1 MNFDGD
7 LRKIGDIDVTRFAQQ
22 AAKITDADWTADAFR
37 QKTYEV
43 HKQTQT
49 IRLIMDEDGR
59 HRDPTYH
66 PSYEIYKELVDP
78 IEIFIR
84 RQFEQTLKA
93 KRLRKKHGRGYFIRM
108 ILVKLLANG
117 SIPHHVD
124 QGETL
129 SKSHRMHL
137 PIITNEQNLFSV
149 GDTEMHMKAGELW
162 EINNRREHGVV
173 NGGSEDRTHLIID
186 YVLAGEKII
195 DADGAMLVC

>member
-1 MNFDGD
+1 MNFDGE

-66 PSYEIYKELVDP
+66 SSYQTYKELLEPV
-78 IEIFIR
+78 EIFIR

-173 NGGSEDRTHLIID
+173 NGGSEDRTHLIVD

>member
-7 LRKIGDIDVTRFAQQ
+7 MRKIGDIDVTRFAQQ
-22 AAKITDADWTADAFR
+22 AAKITDAEWTADAFR

-149 GDTEMHMKAGELW
+149 GDTEMHMKAGQLW

>member
-66 PSYEIYKELVDP
+66 PSYEIYKELDDP
-78 IEIFIR
+78 IEIFNL
-84 RQFEQTLKA
+84 RQFEQTLKG
-93 KRLRKKHGRGYFIRM
+93 KRLRKQHGRGYFIRM
-108 ILVKLLANG
+108 ILVRLLANG

-173 NGGSEDRTHLIID
+173 NSGSEDRTHLIID

>member
-7 LRKIGDIDVTRFAQQ
+7 MRKIGDIDVTRFAQQ

-78 IEIFIR
+78 IETFIR

-137 PIITNEQNLFSV
+137 PVITNEQNLFSV

-173 NGGSEDRTHLIID
+173 NSGSEDRIHLIID

>member
-7 LRKIGDIDVTRFAQQ
+7 LRKIEDIDVTRFAQQ

-66 PSYEIYKELVDP
+66 SSYQTYKELLEPV
-78 IEIFIR
+78 EIFIR

-108 ILVKLLANG
+108 ILV
-117 SIPHHVD
+117 
-124 QGETL
+124 L
-129 SKSHRMHL
+129 S
-137 PIITNEQNLFSV
+137 
-149 GDTEMHMKAGELW
+149 
-162 EINNRREHGVV
+162 
-173 NGGSEDRTHLIID
+173 LIHI
-186 YVLAGEKII
+186 
-195 DADGAMLVC
+195 

>member
-7 LRKIGDIDVTRFAQQ
+7 MRKIGDIDVTRFAQQ
-22 AAKITDADWTADAFR
+22 AAKITDAEWTADAFR

>member
-1 MNFDGD
+1 MNFDGE

-59 HRDPTYH
+59 HCNPTYH
-66 PSYEIYKELVDP
+66 SSYQTYKELLEPV
-78 IEIFIR
+78 EIFIR
-84 RQFEQTLKA
+84 RQFEQTVKA

-108 ILVKLLANG
+108 ILVKLLADG
-117 SIPHHVD
+117 SIPRHVD

-129 SKSHRMHL
+129 AKSHRMHL

-149 GDTEMHMKAGELW
+149 GDTEVHMKAGELW

-173 NGGSEDRTHLIID
+173 NGGSEDRIHLIID

-195 DADGAMLVC
+195 DADGATLVC

>member
-7 LRKIGDIDVTRFAQQ
+7 LRKIGEIDIAQFAQR
-22 AAKITDADWTADAFR
+22 AAKITDAEWTADAFR
-37 QKTYEV
+37 QKTFEV

-49 IRLIMDEDGR
+49 IRMIMDEDGR

-66 PSYEIYKELVDP
+66 SSYQTYKELLEPV
-78 IEIFIR
+78 ETFIR

-93 KRLRKKHGRGYFIRM
+93 RRLRKKHGRGYFIRM
-108 ILVKLLANG
+108 ILVKLLADG
-117 SIPHHVD
+117 SIPRHVD

-129 SKSHRMHL
+129 AKSHRMHL

-149 GDTEMHMKAGELW
+149 GDAEVHMKAGEVW
-162 EINNRREHGVV
+162 EINNRREHGDV
-173 NGGSEDRTHLIID
+173 NGGREDRIHLIVD

-195 DADGAMLVC
+195 DADGATLVC

>member
-7 LRKIGDIDVTRFAQQ
+7 MRKIGDIDVTRFAQQ
-22 AAKITDADWTADAFR
+22 TAKITDAEWTADAFR

-84 RQFEQTLKA
+84 RQFEQTLKD

>member
-7 LRKIGDIDVTRFAQQ
+7 MRKIGDIDVTRFAQQ
-22 AAKITDADWTADAFR
+22 AAKITDAEWTADAFR

-78 IEIFIR
+78 IETFIR

>member
-7 LRKIGDIDVTRFAQQ
+7 MRKIGDIDVTRFAQQ
-22 AAKITDADWTADAFR
+22 AAKITDAEWTADAFR

-66 PSYEIYKELVDP
+66 PSYEIYKELVGP

>member
-7 LRKIGDIDVTRFAQQ
+7 LRKIGDIDVSQLARQ
-22 AAKITDADWTADAFR
+22 AAAITDAEWTADAFR

-66 PSYEIYKELVDP
+66 PSYETYNALLEP

-137 PIITNEQNLFSV
+137 PIITNQQNLFSV

-173 NGGSEDRTHLIID
+173 NSGSEDRIHLIID

>member
-7 LRKIGDIDVTRFAQQ
+7 MRKIGDIDVTRFAQQ
-22 AAKITDADWTADAFR
+22 AAKITDAEWTADAFR

-66 PSYEIYKELVDP
+66 PSYEVYKELVDP

>member
-7 LRKIGDIDVTRFAQQ
+7 MRKIGDIDVTRFAQQ
-22 AAKITDADWTADAFR
+22 AAKITNAEWTADAFR

-66 PSYEIYKELVDP
+66 PSYETYKVLLEP
-78 IEIFIR
+78 IETFIR

>member
-1 MNFDGD
+1 MNFNGD
-7 LRKIGDIDVTRFAQQ
+7 LRKIGDIDITRFAQH
-22 AAKITDADWTADAFR
+22 AANITDTDWTADAFR

-66 PSYEIYKELVDP
+66 PSYETYKVLLEP
-78 IEIFIR
+78 IETFIR

-93 KRLRKKHGRGYFIRM
+93 TRLRKKHGRGYFIRM
-108 ILVKLLANG
+108 ILVKLLTNG

-137 PIITNEQNLFSV
+137 PVITNEQNLFSV
-149 GDTEMHMKAGELW
+149 GDTEVHMKAGELW

-173 NGGSEDRTHLIID
+173 NGGSEDRIHLIVD

-195 DADGAMLVC
+195 DADGTTLEC

>member
-7 LRKIGDIDVTRFAQQ
+7 VRKIGDIDVTRFAQQ
-22 AAKITDADWTADAFR
+22 AAKITDAEWTADAFR

-137 PIITNEQNLFSV
+137 PIITNEKNLFSV

-186 YVLAGEKII
+186 YVLAGAQII

>member
-7 LRKIGDIDVTRFAQQ
+7 LRKIGDIGVTRFAQQ

-66 PSYEIYKELVDP
+66 SSYQTYKELLEPV
-78 IEIFIR
+78 EIFIR

-108 ILVKLLANG
+108 ILVKLLADG
-117 SIPHHVD
+117 SIPRHVD

-129 SKSHRMHL
+129 AKSHRMHL

-149 GDTEMHMKAGELW
+149 GDTEVHMKAGELW

-173 NGGSEDRTHLIID
+173 NGGSEDRIHLIID

-195 DADGAMLVC
+195 DPYGATLVC

>member
-7 LRKIGDIDVTRFAQQ
+7 MRKIGDIDVTRFAQQ
-22 AAKITDADWTADAFR
+22 AAKITDAEWTADAFR

-66 PSYEIYKELVDP
+66 PSYGIYKELLEP
-78 IEIFIR
+78 IETFIR

>member
-37 QKTYEV
+37 QKTNEV

-66 PSYEIYKELVDP
+66 SSYQTYKELLEPV
-78 IEIFIR
+78 EIFIR

-108 ILVKLLANG
+108 ILVKLLADG
-117 SIPHHVD
+117 SIPRHVD

-129 SKSHRMHL
+129 AKSHRMHL

-149 GDTEMHMKAGELW
+149 GDTEVHMKAGELW

-173 NGGSEDRTHLIID
+173 NGGSEDRIHLIID

-195 DADGAMLVC
+195 DADGATLVC

>member
-7 LRKIGDIDVTRFAQQ
+7 MKKLGDIDVTRFAQQ
-22 AAKITDADWTADAFR
+22 AAKITDAEWTADAFR

-66 PSYEIYKELVDP
+66 PSYGIYKELLEP
-78 IEIFIR
+78 IETFIR

>member
-1 MNFDGD
+1 MNFDGN
-7 LRKIGDIDVTRFAQQ
+7 LRQIGDIDVARFAQH

-66 PSYEIYKELVDP
+66 PSYETYNALLEP

-108 ILVKLLANG
+108 ILVKLLTNG
-117 SIPHHVD
+117 NIPHHVD

-129 SKSHRMHL
+129 TKSHRMHL
-137 PIITNEQNLFSV
+137 PIIINEQNLFSV
-149 GDTEMHMKAGELW
+149 GDTEMHMKPGELW

-173 NGGSEDRTHLIID
+173 NGGSEDRIHLIVD

-195 DADGAMLVC
+195 DADGATLVC

>member
-66 PSYEIYKELVDP
+66 STYQTYKELLVP
-78 IEIFIR
+78 IETFIR

-108 ILVKLLANG
+108 ILVKLLTNG

-149 GDTEMHMKAGELW
+149 GDTEVHMKAGELW

-173 NGGSEDRTHLIID
+173 NGGSEDRIHLIVD

-195 DADGAMLVC
+195 DADGATLVC

>member
-7 LRKIGDIDVTRFAQQ
+7 MRKIGDIDVTRFAQQ
-22 AAKITDADWTADAFR
+22 AAKITDAEWTADAFR

-195 DADGAMLVC
+195 DADGATLVC

>member
-7 LRKIGDIDVTRFAQQ
+7 LRKIGDIDVTRFARQ
-22 AAKITDADWTADAFR
+22 ATAITDAEWTADAFR

-66 PSYEIYKELVDP
+66 PSYETYKALLAP
-78 IEIFIR
+78 IETFIR

-108 ILVKLLANG
+108 ILVKLLTNG
-117 SIPHHVD
+117 TIPHHFD

-137 PIITNEQNLFSV
+137 PVITNEQNLFSV
-149 GDTEMHMKAGELW
+149 GDSEVHMKAGELW
-162 EINNRREHGVV
+162 EINNRRAHGVV
-173 NGGSEDRTHLIID
+173 NGGSEDRIHLIVD

-195 DADGAMLVC
+195 DADGTTLEC

>member
-7 LRKIGDIDVTRFAQQ
+7 MRKIGDIDVTRFAQQ

-66 PSYEIYKELVDP
+66 PSYVIYKELLEP
-78 IEIFIR
+78 IETFIR

-149 GDTEMHMKAGELW
+149 GDTEIHMKAGELW

-173 NGGSEDRTHLIID
+173 NSGSEDRTHLIID

>member
-7 LRKIGDIDVTRFAQQ
+7 MRKIGDIDVTRFAQQ

-66 PSYEIYKELVDP
+66 PSYGIYKELLEP
-78 IEIFIR
+78 IETFIR

-173 NGGSEDRTHLIID
+173 NGGSENRTHLIID

>member
-1 MNFDGD
+1 MNFNGD
-7 LRKIGDIDVTRFAQQ
+7 LRKIGDIDVSQLARQ
-22 AAKITDADWTADAFR
+22 AAVITDSEWTADAFR

-66 PSYEIYKELVDP
+66 STYQTYKELLGP
-78 IEIFIR
+78 IETFIR

-108 ILVKLLANG
+108 ILVKLRANG
-117 SIPHHVD
+117 SIPRHVD

-129 SKSHRMHL
+129 AKKHIGCIFRSL
-137 PIITNEQNLFSV
+137 P
-149 GDTEMHMKAGELW
+149 M
-162 EINNRREHGVV
+162 NRICFRWVIP
-173 NGGSEDRTHLIID
+173 SCI
-186 YVLAGEKII
+186 
-195 DADGAMLVC
+195 

>member
-22 AAKITDADWTADAFR
+22 AAKITDAEWTADAFR

-78 IEIFIR
+78 IETFIR

-137 PIITNEQNLFSV
+137 PVITNEQNLFSV

-173 NGGSEDRTHLIID
+173 NSGSEDRIHLIID

-195 DADGAMLVC
+195 DADGVMLVC

>member
-22 AAKITDADWTADAFR
+22 AAKITDAEWTADAFR

>member
-7 LRKIGDIDVTRFAQQ
+7 VRKIGDIDVTRFAQQ
-22 AAKITDADWTADAFR
+22 AAKITDAEWTADAFR

-78 IEIFIR
+78 IETFIR

-173 NGGSEDRTHLIID
+173 NSGSEDRIHLIID